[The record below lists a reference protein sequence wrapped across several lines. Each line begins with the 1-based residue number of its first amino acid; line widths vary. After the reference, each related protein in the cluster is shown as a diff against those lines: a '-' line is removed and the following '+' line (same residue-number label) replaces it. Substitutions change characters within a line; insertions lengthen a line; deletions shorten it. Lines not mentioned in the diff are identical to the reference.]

1 MELFF
6 LLYADTERD
15 VEFRM
20 NDFHDYCAFWGNLV
34 SVNSQKEEY
43 RCKGVNIVFFFRMI
57 DENSC
62 DETGSLDLE

>member
-15 VEFRM
+15 VVEFRM

-34 SVNSQKEEY
+34 SVNFQKKEC
-43 RCKGVNIVFFFRMI
+43 RCKDINIVFFFFV
-57 DENSC
+57 
-62 DETGSLDLE
+62 

>member
-34 SVNSQKEEY
+34 SVNFQKEEC
-43 RCKGVNIVFFFRMI
+43 RCKSVNIVFFFCMI

-62 DETGSLDLE
+62 HEIGSLDLE